1 MTANREYKDSLFSFL
16 FSNPEVLRKLYGALE
31 DVRLDPDVPI
41 TVNTLSDVLFK
52 EQINDL
58 SFLVDNRLVVLIEHQ
73 STVNPNM
80 ALRLFLYLA
89 RIYEKIFDR
98 KKLYSSKPLQ
108 APRPECIV
116 LYNGAAPYPD
126 RITLN
131 LSELFAE
138 AGKIPGAAA
147 LPALELSVKVY
158 NINSGHNRDIVEK
171 CRELEWY
178 SAFTARVR
186 EYKAQTGNNEKAMKM
201 AINYCIEHNILRDF
215 LETHASEVMNMLLSE
230 WNTEEWGAVQRE
242 EGREEGWEKG
252 REKGLERGL
261 EKGMEKGQNMV
272 FELLDQGYTPEQIR
286 ARLRAV
292 KREQQ

>member
-1 MTANREYKDSLFSFL
+1 MSANREYKDSLFSFL
-16 FSNPEVLRKLYGALE
+16 FSNPEVLRELYGALE
-31 DVRLDPDVPI
+31 GVRLEPDVPI

-98 KKLYSSKPLQ
+98 KKLYSSKALQ
-108 APRPECIV
+108 VPRPECIV
-116 LYNGAAPYPD
+116 LYNGTAPYPD
-126 RITLN
+126 RTTLH

-138 AGKIPGAAA
+138 ARGILGGGAA
-147 LPALELSVKVY
+147 PPPLELSVKVY
-158 NINSGHNRDIVEK
+158 NINSGHSKAIVEK

-215 LETHASEVMNMLLSE
+215 LETHASEVLNMLLSE
-230 WNTEEWGAVQRE
+230 WNTEDWGAVH
-242 EGREEGWEKG
+242 REEGWEEG
-252 REKGLERGL
+252 I
-261 EKGMEKGQNMV
+261 EKGQTMV

-286 ARLRAV
+286 ARLAAV
-292 KREQQ
+292 KREKNS